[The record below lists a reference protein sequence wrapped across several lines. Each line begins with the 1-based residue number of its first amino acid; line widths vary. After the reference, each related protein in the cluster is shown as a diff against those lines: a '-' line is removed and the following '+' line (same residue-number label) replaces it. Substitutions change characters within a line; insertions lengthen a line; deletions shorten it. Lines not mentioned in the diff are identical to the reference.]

1 MRRWLV
7 SLAMVVVALP
17 ASSGLAIEVAQQKV
31 TTTTAAPRLAVA
43 AIETPLTEGLFAV
56 KTSGNLMAIERST
69 GLVRWV
75 RPTSSTG
82 NTVAVGDSVVDAWVD
97 REAHTFGLV
106 RYDAKTGKQLDR
118 VELGG
123 TSGWYDYEHV
133 ELSPD
138 GPGEVLV
145 SAMFAIT

>member
-17 ASSGLAIEVAQQKV
+17 ASGLAIEVAQQKV

-43 AIETPLTEGLFAV
+43 AIETQLTDELYAV

-69 GLVRWV
+69 GLVRWM

-106 RYDAKTGKQLDR
+106 RYDARTGKQIER
-118 VELGG
+118 VELGA

-133 ELSPD
+133 ELAPD
-138 GPGEVLV
+138 GPDEVLV
-145 SAMFAIT
+145 SAMFAIA